1 MILLII
7 GIVLACLFLIWL
19 WKGPVKTFVDS
30 MKKNGSSA
38 FEAYIIL
45 LLTVGGGA
53 LAAYMIM
60 EVI

>member
-1 MILLII
+1 MILIII

-30 MKKNGSSA
+30 MKKNGSST
-38 FEAYIIL
+38 FEAYAIL
-45 LLTVGGGA
+45 LLIFGGSV
-53 LAAYMIM
+53 LTIYMIM

>member
-19 WKGPVKTFVDS
+19 WKGPVRKFVDS

-38 FEAYIIL
+38 FEAYTIL
-45 LLTVGGGA
+45 LLIISGGA
-53 LAAYMIM
+53 FAVYMIM
-60 EVI
+60 AVI